1 MNMMIQARWG
11 LAVAWL
17 GLSTIPLGAQQPPL
31 PGTRTGNPTPGT
43 LQPEPPNPADRIT
56 LTGCVEPADNK
67 RAAEGASAADRDSPS
82 ASWYVLTNAERK
94 KVVPE
99 GTGTSAAAAK
109 SRSRTYRLNAID
121 SQLAPFVGTTVEI
134 SGEVEP
140 STPNADNKADAV
152 TPILRVEFVQKLAPT
167 CRKS

>member
-11 LAVAWL
+11 IAVAWL

-31 PGTRTGNPTPGT
+31 PGSRTGNPTPGT
-43 LQPEPPNPADRIT
+43 PQPEPPNPADRIT
-56 LTGCVEPADNK
+56 LTGCIEPADNK

-82 ASWYVLTNAERK
+82 ASWYVLTKAERK

-109 SRSRTYRLNAID
+109 SRGRTYRLNAID

-140 STPNADNKADAV
+140 PTPNADNKADAR
-152 TPILRVEFVQKLAPT
+152 TPILRVEFVQKVAPK
-167 CRKS
+167 CR

>member
-11 LAVAWL
+11 IAVAWL

-43 LQPEPPNPADRIT
+43 PQPEPPNVADRIT
-56 LTGCVEPADNK
+56 LTGCIEPVDDK
-67 RAAEGASAADRDSPS
+67 RAAEGASVADRESPS

-94 KVVPE
+94 KVVPA

-109 SRSRTYRLNAID
+109 SRSRAYRLNAID
-121 SQLAPFVGTTVEI
+121 SQLSPFVGTTVEI
-134 SGEVEP
+134 SGEVES
-140 STPNADNKADAV
+140 STPNADNKADAKR
-152 TPILRVEFVQKLAPT
+152 PILRVEFVQKVAPT
-167 CRKS
+167 CR

>member
-1 MNMMIQARWG
+1 MLIQARWG

-31 PGTRTGNPTPGT
+31 PGSRTGNPTPGT
-43 LQPEPPNPADRIT
+43 PQPEPPNVADRIT
-56 LTGCVEPADNK
+56 LTGCIERADNK
-67 RAAEGASAADRDSPS
+67 RAAEGASAAAPDSPS
-82 ASWYVLTNAERK
+82 ASWYVLTKAERK
-94 KVVPE
+94 RVVPK

-109 SRSRTYRLNAID
+109 LKSRTYRLNAID

-140 STPNADNKADAV
+140 STLNADHRADDK
-152 TPILRVEFVQKLAPT
+152 TPILRVELVQKVAPT
-167 CRKS
+167 CR

>member
-11 LAVAWL
+11 VAVAWL

-43 LQPEPPNPADRIT
+43 PQPEPPNPAERIT
-56 LTGCVEPADNK
+56 LTGCIEPADNK
-67 RAAEGASAADRDSPS
+67 RAAEGASVGDRDSPS
-82 ASWYVLTNAERK
+82 ASGYMLTKAARR

-99 GTGTSAAAAK
+99 GTGASAAAAK
-109 SRSRTYRLNAID
+109 LKSRTYRLNAID
-121 SQLAPFVGTTVEI
+121 SQLSPFVGTRVEI

-140 STPNADNKADAV
+140 STPNADNKADAK
-152 TPILRVEFVQKLAPT
+152 TPILRVEFVQKVAPM
-167 CRKS
+167 CR